1 MNFDIYK
8 PFTDKNGIYK
18 PGIKPVS
25 MSWGNI
31 RDFLCTDKQLHE
43 DIMNARKCRGDK
55 TAYATI
61 KKRLPAVCFTGTCQ
75 PTKTRAQRNMKP
87 TGLMMIDIDHCES
100 PVDAWKNI
108 QTEMMLWGWEKNCL
122 LVHKTVSGEGLRLV
136 LKAPQDFT
144 TLEAAMEWANNTFK
158 FDSYGMFDAPCKDF
172 SRLSFLP
179 LAEEILFESPEI
191 EADITLET
199 KLENLSYSE
208 ESAEKPANTPKAKA
222 VGIPEFT
229 DEEKAKLDA
238 YEYKG
243 TPLKTI
249 IEMYVEEKGEP
260 GDSERHNYYN
270 QLVVNFRNCCNNS
283 ARILFYLLPRFGHE
297 AQECWDSCTGLTKS
311 NKTTKHSLEFWRFLV
326 DHGFLEKDATSKQLR
341 EYMMS
346 DEEEV
351 AQENLPWLPPVF
363 REFIRITPKDFRT
376 SMVNALLPVMGT
388 LASYLQGEYY
398 YDGRMHT
405 TSFFSIIYAPAGT
418 GKGFVERIINV
429 LFEQLKIRDYVQQAR
444 ENIWLTAVNT
454 KSQNDKT
461 PPDPHTSLRI
471 IAAKNSESEFLS
483 KQKENHGYHMFT
495 YAAEMDSWAKGVRA
509 AGGNKDDM
517 IRVAWDN
524 GTYGQNFKGTNTF
537 KGEVALYWNV
547 LITGT
552 IEQLYAYF
560 KNVTNGLITRCSFTT
575 IENQQYAEPPV
586 WKSLNKR
593 DMETIRRFMERCDA
607 NTYEEPCDVVPEDID
622 CVDPSNFDKEV
633 PWHFHFKRRKTVD
646 MEWLRASIADFNRRH
661 MEIAARDMD
670 DARDVFRRRVAV
682 RGFRLGLL
690 CYSLWENPRQS
701 DLVKCIPFI
710 EWWMEQDIEHS
721 LKLWGAR
728 YNQDV
733 QVGPQLTQRPVYSL
747 LKEEFTKEDVYSA
760 LRQCG
765 RNSRVDVTVSR
776 WIKMGFA
783 KKIAK
788 NRWKKESPK
797 DEKNDK

>member
-8 PFTDKNGIYK
+8 PFTDKNGNYK

-25 MSWGNI
+25 MYWEGI

-55 TAYATI
+55 NAYAAI
-61 KKRLPAVCFTGTCQ
+61 KKRLPAVCFTGICAAN
-75 PTKTRAQRNMKP
+75 KTRAQRNMKP

-100 PVDAWKNI
+100 PVEAWKSI
-108 QTEMMLWGWEKNCL
+108 HTEMILKGWENNVL

-136 LKAPQDFT
+136 LKVPQDFT
-144 TLEAAMEWANNTFK
+144 TLEAAMEWANNQFG
-158 FDSYGMFDAPCKDF
+158 FSGYGVFDAPCKDF

-179 LAEEILFESPEI
+179 LAEEILFESSELTAETFP
-191 EADITLET
+191 ET

-208 ESAEKPANTPKAKA
+208 ESAEQPNSNPKKKPA
-222 VGIPEFT
+222 GIPEFT
-229 DEEKAKLDA
+229 DEEKTKLDA

-249 IEMYVEEKGEP
+249 IEMYIEEKGEP

-351 AQENLPWLPPVF
+351 SQENLPWLPPVF

-444 ENIWLTAVNT
+444 ENIWLNAINT

-552 IEQLYAYF
+552 IEQLYSYF

-586 WKSLNKR
+586 WKNLNKR
-593 DMETIRRFMERCDA
+593 DMDTLRRFMERCDS
-607 NTYEEPCDVVPEDID
+607 NSYEEPCNIVPEELDYID
-622 CVDPSNFDKEV
+622 PANFDKQV
-633 PWHFHFKRRKTVD
+633 DWHFHFKRRKTVD
-646 MEWLRASIADFNRRH
+646 MEWLRPTIADFNKRH

-682 RGFRLGLL
+682 RGFRLGIL
-690 CYSLWENPRQS
+690 CHSLWENPKHS

-733 QVGPQLTQRPVYSL
+733 QVGPQLTQKPVYSL
-747 LKEEFTKEDVYSA
+747 LREEFTKEDVYSA

-788 NRWKKESPK
+788 NRWKKETPK
-797 DEKNDK
+797 EEKNDK